1 MKCLSIDAS
10 STCIG
15 WALWNDDKLLQYG
28 KIKPEDENAHWR
40 ERIKSLLFQLDK
52 IMKDNKPKK
61 VYCEDV
67 PLMNKGGKAT
77 LVVLG
82 AVQGSI
88 LGLCASN
95 DIIIDFINVGH
106 WRSRIGLYNGTEK
119 GKERDNLKVASINLA
134 NKLFDIDLNC
144 VLTKSGRYN
153 EKKSD
158 DDIADSILLYAS
170 NFDKYCNKQRQ
181 KGKFGGKGD
190 K

>member
-1 MKCLSIDAS
+1 MKCLSIDTS

-15 WALWNDDKLLQYG
+15 WALWNDDKLLQCG
-28 KIKPEDENAHWR
+28 KIKPTDENAHWR
-40 ERIKSLLFQLDK
+40 ERIKSLLPQLDK
-52 IMKDNKPKK
+52 IIKDNKPKK

-67 PLMNKGGKAT
+67 PLMIKGGKST

-95 DIIIDFINVGH
+95 DIIIEFISVSH

-134 NKLFDIDLNC
+134 NELFNADLKC
-144 VLTKSGRYN
+144 VLTKTGRYN

-170 NFDKYCNKQRQ
+170 NFDKYCNRKR
-181 KGKFGGKGD
+181 GKFGRKGD

>member
-1 MKCLSIDAS
+1 MKYLSIDAS

-15 WALWNDDKLLQYG
+15 WALWNEDKLLQCG
-28 KIKPEDENAHWR
+28 KIKPIDEDAHWR
-40 ERIKSLLFQLDK
+40 ERIKSLLPQLDEIIK
-52 IMKDNKPKK
+52 TNKPKK
-61 VYCEDV
+61 IYCEDV

-77 LVVLG
+77 LVLLG

-95 DIIIDFINVGH
+95 NIDIEFIKVGT
-106 WRSRIGLYNGTEK
+106 WRSRIKIFNGTNE
-119 GKERDNLKVASINLA
+119 GKERDNLKISSIKLA
-134 NKLFDIDLNC
+134 NELFGLDLKC
-144 VLTKSGRYN
+144 VLTKSGKYN

-170 NFDKYCNKQRQ
+170 MFDKYCNRKR
-181 KGKFGGKGD
+181 GKFGGKGD